1 MLVCEG
7 SVCHPKKERK
17 KDACMSLNSIFCALF
32 VFHCV
37 SFCFY
42 IAFIF
47 FCFFFPV
54 RMFVMCF
61 SIKRQYNTRLLV
73 RTQGYFPQEIQLV
86 PTTRTQHYISVTHMS
101 RMFIMSHYLCTHAKH
116 RRSGDWSAA
125 NSSTSSCVIIKNSM
139 LMLSACMQ

>member
-1 MLVCEG
+1 VLVCEG

-17 KDACMSLNSIFCALF
+17 KDACMSIFLCTVCFSLCFFLF
-32 VFHCV
+32 LYR
-37 SFCFY
+37 FY
-42 IAFIF
+42 F
-47 FCFFFPV
+47 FSVFFPV

-86 PTTRTQHYISVTHMS
+86 PTARTQHYISVMHMS